1 TSLKTIVLDGSWYD
15 FLEGQA
21 LFLRDRCPVDRCRVY
36 RGRAPEGATVD
47 AFIFKDGYSSYYQAI
62 REDERN
68 QTVRILYL
76 LENPQHTPIEK
87 GATGIDWTATYR
99 KDSDIVTPYE
109 KVCALRPA
117 GEDNQARPR
126 LHPEQ
131 IQGGGLVDI
140 YGTCGP
146 LECPRHTSE
155 KCYQMVERDYYFYL
169 AFENANCKDY
179 ITEKFFNALRHN
191 VVPVVMGASREEYR
205 AAAPHHSYI
214 HVEDFRSPKELAEY
228 LLLLSRNRTLY
239 NEYFRW
245 KGTGEFVNTYF
256 WCRLC
261 ALLHAPPRPHQRRS
275 EDVYRWW
282 HTDTSLKTIVLDGSW
297 YDFVDGQTLFLRDRC
312 PVDRCRVY
320 RRRAPEGVTVD
331 ATIVKD
337 GYSSYYRPTG
347 EKGRNQGLRI
357 LYLLENPMNGPLEEG
372 GALGIDWTAT
382 YRKDSDIVTPY
393 EKFVLFDPLVKAIR
407 RDHDYTRN
415 KSKMVAWFVSNCHT
429 ENNRLHYA
437 HKLQQHIQVDIY
449 GNCGS
454 LTCSRYETEMCYQ
467 MVERDYYFYLA
478 FENANCK
485 DYITEKFFNALRH
498 NVVPVVMGASR
509 EEYRAAAPH
518 HSYIHVEDFRSP
530 KELAEY
536 LLLLSRN
543 RTLYNEYFQWK
554 GTGEFVNTYFWCR
567 LCALLHAPPRP
578 HQRRSED
585 GTSSQRSKLIT
596 VPRHGPVAVPPP
608 YAVRSPVEAAAPSNA
623 RRVPG
628 QLCHAGRAENT
639 KEHAADTENALST
652 RRRRPRRPSGRT
664 NRRAAQ
670 ERGKANIQWQ

>member
-1 TSLKTIVLDGSWYD
+1 MQRAEIVELIWKGARLQMRDKDGLDSAASAPRPADPPCCRCMAPLLPRRFPSFLRHGGPLRRCVLVVVLASGAALLFFQMMIGAHRETAAPPWKRTPVPSELREARDRGGQQDGREGRTERAQRIMERQIFRDDDAADHRHDESAGTESRPMSHQLPWFFKNGTEWPRPSSKLTRVANVWPEPEAPHEDRIVAQLMYLPPGYKAEPKNVNTSLKTIVLDGSWYD

-109 KVCALRPA
+109 KFVLFDPLVKTIRRDHDYTQNKSKVAAWFVSNCYASNRRL
-117 GEDNQARPR
+117 EYARK
-126 LHPEQ
+126 LQEH
-131 IQGGGLVDI
+131 IQVDI

-205 AAAPHHSYI
+205 AAAPHHSY
-214 HVEDFRSPKELAEY
+214 V
-228 LLLLSRNRTLY
+228 
-239 NEYFRW
+239 
-245 KGTGEFVNTYF
+245 
-256 WCRLC
+256 
-261 ALLHAPPRPHQRRS
+261 
-275 EDVYRWW
+275 
-282 HTDTSLKTIVLDGSW
+282 
-297 YDFVDGQTLFLRDRC
+297 
-312 PVDRCRVY
+312 
-320 RRRAPEGVTVD
+320 
-331 ATIVKD
+331 
-337 GYSSYYRPTG
+337 
-347 EKGRNQGLRI
+347 
-357 LYLLENPMNGPLEEG
+357 
-372 GALGIDWTAT
+372 
-382 YRKDSDIVTPY
+382 
-393 EKFVLFDPLVKAIR
+393 
-407 RDHDYTRN
+407 
-415 KSKMVAWFVSNCHT
+415 
-429 ENNRLHYA
+429 
-437 HKLQQHIQVDIY
+437 
-449 GNCGS
+449 
-454 LTCSRYETEMCYQ
+454 
-467 MVERDYYFYLA
+467 
-478 FENANCK
+478 
-485 DYITEKFFNALRH
+485 
-498 NVVPVVMGASR
+498 
-509 EEYRAAAPH
+509 
-518 HSYIHVEDFRSP
+518 HVEDFRSP

-585 GTSSQRSKLIT
+585 VYRWWHTGACR
-596 VPRHGPVAVPPP
+596 AVNE
-608 YAVRSPVEAAAPSNA
+608 S
-623 RRVPG
+623 
-628 QLCHAGRAENT
+628 L
-639 KEHAADTENALST
+639 
-652 RRRRPRRPSGRT
+652 
-664 NRRAAQ
+664 
-670 ERGKANIQWQ
+670 

>member
-1 TSLKTIVLDGSWYD
+1 MTRGPPVLPLHGPVAAPPLPVVPAPWGPTPPLRPGRGAGQRGRAALLPDDDRGPQGDGRAALEANAGALRATRSPGSRRPAGRPRGEDGTGSKDYGAPDIQGRRRGRPPTRRKRRHRVSANEPPVAVVLQKRHRVAAAVEQADASGQRVARTGGAARRPHRRAAHVPAAWIQGGAQEYTTYTPGSGTSQSNDTSLKTIVLDGSWYD

-109 KVCALRPA
+109 KFVLFDPLVKTIRRDHDYTQNKSKVAAWFVSNCYASNRRL
-117 GEDNQARPR
+117 EYARK
-126 LHPEQ
+126 LQEH
-131 IQGGGLVDI
+131 IQVDI

-205 AAAPHHSYI
+205 AAAPHHSY
-214 HVEDFRSPKELAEY
+214 V
-228 LLLLSRNRTLY
+228 
-239 NEYFRW
+239 
-245 KGTGEFVNTYF
+245 
-256 WCRLC
+256 
-261 ALLHAPPRPHQRRS
+261 
-275 EDVYRWW
+275 
-282 HTDTSLKTIVLDGSW
+282 
-297 YDFVDGQTLFLRDRC
+297 
-312 PVDRCRVY
+312 
-320 RRRAPEGVTVD
+320 
-331 ATIVKD
+331 
-337 GYSSYYRPTG
+337 
-347 EKGRNQGLRI
+347 
-357 LYLLENPMNGPLEEG
+357 
-372 GALGIDWTAT
+372 
-382 YRKDSDIVTPY
+382 
-393 EKFVLFDPLVKAIR
+393 
-407 RDHDYTRN
+407 
-415 KSKMVAWFVSNCHT
+415 
-429 ENNRLHYA
+429 
-437 HKLQQHIQVDIY
+437 
-449 GNCGS
+449 
-454 LTCSRYETEMCYQ
+454 
-467 MVERDYYFYLA
+467 
-478 FENANCK
+478 
-485 DYITEKFFNALRH
+485 
-498 NVVPVVMGASR
+498 
-509 EEYRAAAPH
+509 
-518 HSYIHVEDFRSP
+518 HVEDFRSP

-585 GTSSQRSKLIT
+585 VYRWWHTGACR
-596 VPRHGPVAVPPP
+596 AVNE
-608 YAVRSPVEAAAPSNA
+608 S
-623 RRVPG
+623 
-628 QLCHAGRAENT
+628 L
-639 KEHAADTENALST
+639 
-652 RRRRPRRPSGRT
+652 
-664 NRRAAQ
+664 
-670 ERGKANIQWQ
+670 